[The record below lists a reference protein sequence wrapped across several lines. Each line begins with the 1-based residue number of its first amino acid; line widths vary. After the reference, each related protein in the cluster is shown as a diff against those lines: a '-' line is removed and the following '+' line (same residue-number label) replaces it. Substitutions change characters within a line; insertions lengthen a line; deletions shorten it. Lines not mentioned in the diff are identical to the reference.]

1 MDKKPHS
8 SRKTGKE
15 EYFTLP
21 EVANSCIQT
30 FIEKY
35 PHCKTFLD
43 PCAGAGSF
51 SKELAQ
57 YGSVTS
63 LDITP
68 RTPETIKADFTTFS
82 TWVDVFRVVAKLS
95 PEERI
100 DAVVTNPPF
109 GRQSNLAI
117 QFFNTST
124 HITDT
129 IAFIVPSSWKNKFF
143 IHDKLDLS
151 YHLSYNGKL
160 PSPSFYAPSGKKFSG
175 DYLNCVFQIWE
186 KKDYKRP
193 LMSDYRSEDFIFVR
207 PTNEREILKQNA
219 YDRKLKPTFEVDE
232 NSLITVR
239 THGSRAGE
247 VLDTFHHN
255 PRTVVWLVPQKDGV
269 KDKLSK
275 TDYSAFTESNAYVPC
290 LSSGEIAYCYD
301 KHGEKNE

>member
-1 MDKKPHS
+1 MSMDKKPHS

-63 LDITP
+63 LDIIP
-68 RTPETIKADFTTFS
+68 RTPETIRADFTTFS
-82 TWVDVFRVVAKLS
+82 TWVNKV
-95 PEERI
+95 PESV

-109 GRQSNLAI
+109 GRASSLAI
-117 QFFNTST
+117 KFFNNATQVT
-124 HITDT
+124 NLVG
-129 IAFIVPSSWKNKFF
+129 FIIPSSWETKFF
-143 IHDKLDLS
+143 IHDRLDRFF
-151 YHLSYNGKL
+151 HLSHSEKL
-160 PSPSFYAPSGKKFSG
+160 PSTSFYAPSGEKFAG

-186 KKDYKRP
+186 KRDYQRP
-193 LMSDYRSEDFIFVR
+193 KMGNYRSDDFYFVR
-207 PTNEREILKQNA
+207 PTNEREILKHNA
-219 YDRKLKPTFEVDE
+219 YDRETKPIFDVEE
-232 NSLITVR
+232 NKIITIR

-247 VLDTFHHN
+247 VLEKTHYN
-255 PRTVVWLVPQKDGV
+255 PRTVVWLIPKKEGV
-269 KDKLSK
+269 KEKLLEV
-275 TDYSAFTESNAYVPC
+275 DYSLFTKSNAYVPS
-290 LSSGEIAYCYD
+290 LSPAEIAYCYD